1 MLEFLLLLPL
11 IMVSI
16 LTMTFQVS
24 VDELTNASLGS
35 YFYYGKYDDDRYR
48 ELHKEVHDIYTRMF
62 DDSENDV
69 IGSGKNTTA
78 SRKRK
83 LFPGRKCEIEAIQI
97 MHRNCLC
104 RKPRKRCVEIKP
116 PRNDIVSSMPACVIV
131 ERCEGVCPSST
142 ECLPSAVENIS
153 VPVIHLNLVVTS
165 AGSHVTPECSNIEVE
180 RHLKCGCS
188 CAYEEKDCNQNQV
201 FNPSKCRCECK
212 NSENAESCH
221 KIGKFWDST
230 NCACICPFDIPQI
243 CSTGAFFHNGLCR
256 CVPIGGPEIESRRRR
271 PPV

>member
-83 LFPGRKCEIEAIQI
+83 LFPGTGRKCEIEAIQI

-153 VPVIHLNLVVTS
+153 VP
-165 AGSHVTPECSNIEVE
+165 
-180 RHLKCGCS
+180 
-188 CAYEEKDCNQNQV
+188 V